1 MIRWESSRVVV
12 VAIVTLPVA
21 TAERVGV
28 SAEVIVKPTDH
39 TILSK
44 TSLSAVIIIATRVK
58 SDEGTSTRIEIIET
72 GTAVNPIGS
81 AVDQTAGIETP
92 TVDIAGNR
100 LETAELT
107 EGSGVAEKGTTE
119 IITEGAIG
127 AAGRSAGTI
136 TGRTATETAVGEI
149 ATEGYYLV

>member
-1 MIRWESSRVVV
+1 MVVV

-44 TSLSAVIIIATRVK
+44 TSLSAVIIIATGVK
-58 SDEGTSTRIEIIET
+58 SDEGTSTRIETIET
-72 GTAVNPIGS
+72 DTADNPIGS
-81 AVDQTAGIETP
+81 AVDRTAGTETL

-107 EGSGVAEKGTTE
+107 EGSGVAEKAATE

-127 AAGRSAGTI
+127 AVGRSAGTI
-136 TGRTATETAVGEI
+136 TGRTATETAVAEI
-149 ATEGYYLV
+149 ATERYYLV